1 MNKEQF
7 PSDFTEQTDEIDE
20 YDSNQLERSSTI
32 QKEDIIN
39 TTRNSKSSKEQGSEG
54 ERSPAKS
61 KSK

>member
-54 ERSPAKS
+54 ERSPPKS